1 MVRVRINRHPCP
13 HHRELAGDPLGARA
27 LHERDEVLKQ
37 QLIGLELEPK
47 LAASPQVI
55 LKRLMQRG
63 HAAPPSGQGRA
74 ILRSAARSTFAYRAV
89 VRMSRCLSTCPISLS
104 DAPAR
109 SISVAAV
116 CRKR

>member
-1 MVRVRINRHPCP
+1 MRVGVLRQHRP
-13 HHRELAGDPLGARA
+13 HHRQLAGDPLGARA

-37 QLIGLELEPK
+37 PLIGLELEPK

-63 HAAPPSGQGRA
+63 HAAPPCGQGRA
-74 ILRSAARSTFAYRAV
+74 ILRSVLRSTFAYLAV